1 MRDATLAGPARLGA
15 SRTPGTEAEDAITVA
30 PEGEENGGWIQRRIR
45 KPSAKARQNEIVQDG
60 LDAALLSSA
69 KQNGNAA
76 RSTTTNDTQA
86 RTSGKGSENEHATMQ
101 TLQEQ
106 MNKQTRILNIILEAW
121 TRQETHNK
129 AMQAELGRIKDEL
142 QAVKEEC
149 QATKEECQVAKEE
162 CQAIKNELHRI
173 QQQVEDG
180 IAALAS
186 GQGSPRPSYADVAR
200 TPPTSQPSNL
210 RTLSSGYTAPSTF
223 TGALYCTIDT
233 SRVEEAAE
241 NQVSASAFRAM
252 VESGIRAEQ
261 EDPSWRCQA
270 VTKDPRNP
278 HRVRIAC
285 RNETEHLKVKRVVGA
300 SLMRGARILRDDL
313 YPIRVDGV
321 NRTVVLD
328 EAGDIQTG
336 AAEALGKE
344 NDTEIAKIA

>member
-1 MRDATLAGPARLGA
+1 MHDATLAGPARLGA

-69 KQNGNAA
+69 KQNRSAA
-76 RSTTTNDTQA
+76 RGTITNDTQA
-86 RTSGKGSENEHATMQ
+86 RTSGKGSENEHATIQ

-106 MNKQTRILNIILEAW
+106 MNKQTEILNIILAAW

-129 AMQAELGRIKDEL
+129 AVQAELGRIKDEL

-149 QATKEECQVAKEE
+149 QAAKEE
-162 CQAIKNELHRI
+162 CQAIKDELHRT
-173 QQQVEDG
+173 QQQVGDG

-223 TGALYCTIDT
+223 TSALYCTIDT
-233 SRVEEAAE
+233 SRVEDAAE
-241 NQVSASAFRAM
+241 NQVSAAAIRAM

-261 EDPSWRCQA
+261 EDPSWRC
-270 VTKDPRNP
+270 
-278 HRVRIAC
+278 
-285 RNETEHLKVKRVVGA
+285 
-300 SLMRGARILRDDL
+300 
-313 YPIRVDGV
+313 
-321 NRTVVLD
+321 
-328 EAGDIQTG
+328 
-336 AAEALGKE
+336 
-344 NDTEIAKIA
+344 